1 MDTLNVEI
9 KNGYALVQIDNGKVN
24 AINTHLARD
33 LRDIFLEYAENDEVG
48 GVALIGKPHC
58 FSAGLDIMMM
68 ATSGMDDIVEYWRIY
83 MEALQAMVR
92 FPKPFI
98 CGITGFAPAAATC
111 VALCAD
117 YRIMGQGDKHVIG
130 LNEFKMSLVIPEMMG
145 DIYAYHLGEKAA
157 WEAVQSAQVFTA
169 EEACAV
175 GLVNESVAVE
185 EVVAKTEE
193 RTKKMLNILPST
205 YATSKNIM
213 RKGLLKVVNRDIS
226 AMLQNVRSH
235 LEDPATKQMF
245 ELFLAKL
252 KSR

>member
-24 AINTHLARD
+24 AINTNLARD
-33 LRDIFLEYAENDEVG
+33 LRDIFLEYAENDKIG
-48 GVALIGKPHC
+48 GIALIGKPHC

-68 ATSGMDDIVEYWRIY
+68 ATSGMDDIVEYWKIY

-169 EEACAV
+169 QEACSI
-175 GLVNESVAVE
+175 GLVNEAVAVD

-193 RTKKMLNILPST
+193 RMERMLKVLPST
-205 YATSKNIM
+205 YAISISVM
-213 RKGLLKVVNRDIS
+213 RKGLLEVVNRDIS
-226 AMLQNVRSH
+226 TMLQNIRTH
-235 LEDPATKQMF
+235 LEDPVTKRMF

-252 KSR
+252 KK